1 MLGNYKKTQVLTRE
15 EYSSKNT
22 KRVNNQQE
30 TRGENITG
38 SSETKRE
45 ISKDKEIVQIK
56 LNKLFYKE
64 VKDGVIIIGEGGSIV
79 QDGNKREPRK

>member
-15 EYSSKNT
+15 EFSSKNT

-30 TRGENITG
+30 TKGENITG
-38 SSETKRE
+38 SSETIRE

-56 LNKLFYKE
+56 LNKLFQSR
-64 VKDGVIIIGEGGSIV
+64 GGR
-79 QDGNKREPRK
+79 NKGDHRIF